1 MNEKTLNKSAPSY
14 RIIIDRLKK
23 EGMPL
28 INEIEYNLMT
38 NDPNEKT
45 IKKLNKFN
53 NKSSEIRNQNRV
65 NYSEAMKFISRFN
78 KNMKINLVS
87 YNKRKKDNIIFAESY
102 NKLKKINEKKLPS
115 IKQDKINY
123 IFGGLMN
130 KYDKKGFQITTKDF
144 NKDIYKEN
152 GLLMSNSGLN
162 KFYKYDFITNRNE
175 KNKRV
180 DKNINFLSKI
190 NKQTQ
195 ILYNKILIERKNLE
209 EENEKFIFFNNSNK
223 EQFIPQ
229 KQQEE
234 NKPENKPEPKGKR
247 QNLFN
252 FMKNINIIIIEIKEE
267 KKEIKK
273 LKKLILEE
281 EKKIMIQNRKI
292 REQNKKFINKLKENS
307 SFERNPKGKR
317 TRTINPIMSIHFG
330 KRNKSEIKND
340 KNESEIII
348 KEEINKNKKENSLN
362 NISLQSNNIKNIN
375 STQSESTNLSNNFHL
390 DLQKKRFL
398 HSIYNQFSLSNM
410 MKRRLSTINFLNFNN
425 SSSTNSGFF
434 NLRKKRRSSMK
445 VPIMK
450 RALTVSDTYE
460 KISNLDFISLEKDS
474 EKKREDVTMLL
485 KKYYGK
491 NYQDFNKKNNHI
503 KLLRNYER
511 MKEEIIKSENKN
523 TSVKYKNELPILM
536 QNKIEHNLEQN
547 EKLKNYGN
555 DFIISFYDKKLND

>member
-252 FMKNINIIIIEIKEE
+252 FMKNINIIIREIKEE
-267 KKEIKK
+267 KTEIKK

-340 KNESEIII
+340 KNESELI

-425 SSSTNSGFF
+425 SNSTNSGFF

-474 EKKREDVTMLL
+474 EKKREDVTILL

-555 DFIISFYDKKLND
+555 DFIISF

>member
-252 FMKNINIIIIEIKEE
+252 FMKNINIIIREIKEE
-267 KKEIKK
+267 KTEIKK

>member
-162 KFYKYDFITNRNE
+162 KFYKYDFITNRNG

-234 NKPENKPEPKGKR
+234 NKPEKKPELKGKR

-252 FMKNINIIIIEIKEE
+252 FMKNINIIIREIKEE
-267 KKEIKK
+267 KTEIKK

-330 KRNKSEIKND
+330 KRNKSEIKNE
-340 KNESEIII
+340 KNESELI

-425 SSSTNSGFF
+425 SNSTNSGFF

-474 EKKREDVTMLL
+474 EKKREDVTILL

>member
-45 IKKLNKFN
+45 IKKLNKYS
-53 NKSSEIRNQNRV
+53 NKSSEIRNKNRV
-65 NYSEAMKFISRFN
+65 NYSEAMKFIRRFN

-102 NKLKKINEKKLPS
+102 NKLKKINENKLPS

-234 NKPENKPEPKGKR
+234 NKPVNKPEPKGKR
-247 QNLFN
+247 HNLFN
-252 FMKNINIIIIEIKEE
+252 FMKNINIIIREIKEE
-267 KKEIKK
+267 KTEIKK

-292 REQNKKFINKLKENS
+292 REQNKKFIDKLKENN

-317 TRTINPIMSIHFG
+317 TRTINPIMSYHFG
-330 KRNKSEIKND
+330 KRNKSEIKNE

-390 DLQKKRFL
+390 DLKNKRFL

-425 SSSTNSGFF
+425 SNSTNSGFY

-474 EKKREDVTMLL
+474 EKKREDVTILL

-503 KLLRNYER
+503 KLLRNFER
-511 MKEEIIKSENKN
+511 MKEEIIKSENNN

>member
-252 FMKNINIIIIEIKEE
+252 FMKNINIIIREIKEE
-267 KKEIKK
+267 KTEIKK

-340 KNESEIII
+340 KNESELI

-425 SSSTNSGFF
+425 SNSTNSGFF

-474 EKKREDVTMLL
+474 EKKREDVTILL